1 MITLKIKYNTEE
13 DSWNLIREYQRQYT
27 ICYKVIY
34 KLLKQGLSKK
44 EIKQKLSSYNNID
57 LILNNSWFMNCL
69 FYDVKCVLDEDNV
82 CFNKGLI
89 LKRVK
94 QLISKEEFKQKKLFK
109 LCSNGEKDKKCNRF
123 FRFEKLNTLIFKPN
137 KKTIIKLNLQSIGKN
152 RVKILNKLLKAQ
164 EINNELPIT
173 YKLDNNYVYLSFD
186 EKYLKEETYQVKLN
200 RIFAIDLNPNYIG
213 YSIIDWKN
221 TEELDYRLIDSGVL
235 TLKSLNDIFFS
246 MKNKG
251 IASADERKL
260 YLTNKRKFEIYEVSK
275 YLINLAKHYK
285 CEVFAMEDLSMKSS
299 NKERGK
305 KFNSL
310 CNNLWCRDRLV
321 NNIQK
326 RCNLIDMKLQKVIA
340 NWSSVLGNILYRNTN
355 LPDMILSSIEI
366 SRRCQEFNLQYM
378 QKVKDKA
385 KTVVFPK
392 LTEKVRKFISQTME
406 ELNVNFHFEKLSEF
420 CFILK
425 KNLKDKYRIP
435 LDISRVFRQKYMKYQ
450 VILFNNI

>member
-326 RCNLIDMKLQKVIA
+326 R
-340 NWSSVLGNILYRNTN
+340 
-355 LPDMILSSIEI
+355 
-366 SRRCQEFNLQYM
+366 
-378 QKVKDKA
+378 
-385 KTVVFPK
+385 
-392 LTEKVRKFISQTME
+392 
-406 ELNVNFHFEKLSEF
+406 
-420 CFILK
+420 
-425 KNLKDKYRIP
+425 
-435 LDISRVFRQKYMKYQ
+435 
-450 VILFNNI
+450 